1 MAIEACHQKQGR
13 FSKRGPL
20 EAVSACIAW
29 SSRSSEV
36 ISGLGGGGAGSLSE
50 FPQLMCNSPS
60 ILHLCT
66 VSSFDLDFDKLRN
79 KFYSLQFHHHIA
91 MQLQVIHKDV
101 NIVIVTVN

>member
-13 FSKRGPL
+13 FSKGGPL

-36 ISGLGGGGAGSLSE
+36 ISGLGEGAGSLSE

-60 ILHLCT
+60 LLHLCT
-66 VSSFDLDFDKLRN
+66 VSSVDLDSHLKGLPWWLR
-79 KFYSLQFHHHIA
+79 Q
-91 MQLQVIHKDV
+91 
-101 NIVIVTVN
+101 